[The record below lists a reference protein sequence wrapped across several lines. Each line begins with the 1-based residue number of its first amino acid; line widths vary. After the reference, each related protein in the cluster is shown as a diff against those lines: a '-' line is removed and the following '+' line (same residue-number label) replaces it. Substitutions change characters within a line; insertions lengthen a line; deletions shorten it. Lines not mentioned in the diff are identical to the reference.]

1 MKCRNYAHRGASGD
15 HPENTML
22 AFRAALQMGCEG
34 IEMDVQLTKDGV
46 PVIIHDEGIDRTSN
60 RTGLV
65 RDMTYKELCEADF
78 AYKWQGLVPFQK
90 IPTLREYCELVKDKN
105 IITNIELKTGV
116 YEYPGI
122 EAKVL
127 ELLREYDLCDRVVV
141 SSFNH
146 HSVLRMKALAPDIPC
161 GFLSETWI
169 LDAGAYVSSHGIEA
183 YHPHFAMLTDP
194 EVADLKAH
202 HVQINTWTVNEA
214 EDIRRMIA
222 IEADGII
229 SNWPSRVKE
238 ELLRAGLR

>member
-22 AFRAALQMGCEG
+22 AFRAALDAGCEG
-34 IEMDVQLTKDGV
+34 IEMDVQLTRDGV
-46 PVIIHDEGIDRTSN
+46 PVIIHDEAIDRTGDG
-60 RTGLV
+60 TGLV
-65 RDMTYKELCEADF
+65 RNLTYEELCKVDF
-78 AYKWQGLVPFQK
+78 AYKWKGEVPFQK
-90 IPTLREYCELVKDKN
+90 IPTLREYCELVKDKP
-105 IITNIELKTGV
+105 IVTNIELKTGV

-127 ELLREYDLCDRVVV
+127 ELVKEYGLEDRVIF

-146 HSVLRMKALAPDIPC
+146 HSVLRMKELAPHLPC

-169 LDAGAYVSSHGIEA
+169 LDAGAYVAGHGIEA

-202 HVQINTWTVNEA
+202 GVKINAWTVNEP

-229 SNWPSRVKE
+229 SNWPARVKQ
-238 ELLRAGLR
+238 ELEKAGLR